1 MSATTDELR
10 YKLSQ
15 LRADK
20 LLLQSQLASLRALP
34 ELEADHR
41 SPLYIHNQELGQQLR
56 SLEEK
61 AILYR
66 SSAWTCFEMDL
77 DVGRRARL
85 ARDSASADKDG
96 DLALGI
102 RLDTFYRARF
112 YEPYYL
118 VFARPSQLLDTMPQ
132 LAETTAADLEANSLA
147 DGLRLIRHTVPH
159 FVPLASLVERYI
171 PTVATGEA
179 GSKSGAE
186 RDNEA
191 GGLTLLSQF
200 LNLPGV
206 HAFLSD
212 LHCHLQAY
220 VSRRQ
225 QAMALQQLSLPG
237 SSGDAELA
245 LEALG
250 TEAFDLLKLT
260 WRIPSSTAPS
270 NGAQDQAEQDP
281 SNPTAAALVA
291 AAKRKRENP
300 NDEPT
305 HHLEVIVQ
313 YDDLQSDRLIDQ
325 TRPTGIF
332 ASTSSSPDDIPGIQS
347 SLQGLRR
354 PYGQVR
360 VQLLEYAPELETRQ
374 RRAPGISK
382 ADLKALQ
389 PTITRRQDLEQ
400 SYAQEHD
407 GESLDMDQ
415 AFERVA
421 KSIWAQM
428 RAKGGSNTVQDQR
441 LSRAQNRVD
450 WRWYTYQR
458 RRLTRLLQP
467 KIDPS
472 LYRVS
477 TPDFRAL
484 AAKYPATFGKFVKD
498 DRGYEAKIDFQDAE
512 AVRCLAETLLQH
524 DFGIYATFSLSNLCP
539 TFPFRLAY
547 ISLIHELL
555 TWSLP
560 TWHLLHHFQHQPT
573 PADDRIRGLDIGTG
587 ASAIYPI
594 LGIACF
600 PHWNFTATD
609 IDPNSLDYAKN
620 HIIGHPN
627 NGTHLSDR
635 VSLLHVDPNASF
647 LPDQETGLE
656 FTMCNPPF
664 YTSFE
669 EMDRSASLKKLPANA
684 VCHGSRSEMIV
695 EGGEVRFVQR
705 MIRESIA
712 TERKVLWWT
721 CMLGKLSSVA
731 QLAGEL
737 KVLSGVGKIGGW
749 GVNELK
755 TGGGKTKRWVIM
767 WTRTKLRLS
776 DELGRKD
783 RRSSLE
789 KCRPN
794 STERTGKKLDVG
806 PGWTRKE
813 LLESTMAIL
822 RGLDGCL
829 VHPSSYS
836 GQQDAGQR
844 RRSRSRSQSVSE
856 LNQAVRSRSDADPGT
871 LDVILTQESW
881 TRRARRSKLQAQA
894 SGSTHLQYTSS
905 IEPLMMVRISIHET
919 NETGG
924 TGLVVKV
931 NCTYGVDSVK
941 FESFAMFF
949 LGAVERKVQQST
961 RRSTH
966 SADAQA

>member
-20 LLLQSQLASLRALP
+20 VLLQSQLASLRALP
-34 ELEADHR
+34 ELVADHR
-41 SPLYIHNQELGQQLR
+41 SPLDIHNQELAQQLR

-132 LAETTAADLEANSLA
+132 LGQTTAADLEANSLA

-159 FVPLASLVERYI
+159 FVPLASLVQRYI

-179 GSKSGAE
+179 GSKSPAE
-186 RDNEA
+186 RDHEA
-191 GGLTLLSQF
+191 GGLTLLSHF

-237 SSGDAELA
+237 SSRDEQLA

-260 WRIPSSTAPS
+260 WRIPSSAAPSSTAPS
-270 NGAQDQAEQDP
+270 NGAQDQAEQVL

-300 NDEPT
+300 DDEPT
-305 HHLEVIVQ
+305 HHLQVIVQ

-325 TRPTGIF
+325 TRPTAIL
-332 ASTSSSPDDIPGIQS
+332 ASTSSSPDHIPAIQA

-360 VQLLEYAPELETRQ
+360 VQLLEYPPELQTRQ

-415 AFERVA
+415 AFERIA

-428 RAKGGSNTVQDQR
+428 RAKRGSNTLQDQS
-441 LSRAQNRVD
+441 LARAQNRVD
-450 WRWYTYQR
+450 WRWYAYQR
-458 RRLTRLLQP
+458 PRLTRLLQP

-472 LYRVS
+472 LYCVS

-484 AAKYPATFGKFVKD
+484 AAKYPATLGKFVKD
-498 DRGYEAKIDFQDAE
+498 DRGKIDFQDAE

-539 TFPFRLAY
+539 TIPNRLAY

-560 TWHLLHHFQHQPT
+560 TWHLLHHFQHQPL

-620 HIIGHPN
+620 HIIDHPN

-647 LPDQETGLE
+647 LPDQQTGLE

-669 EMDRSASLKKLPANA
+669 EMNRSASLKKLPANA
-684 VCHGSRSEMIV
+684 VCHGSRSEMVV
-695 EGGEVRFVQR
+695 EGGEVRLVQR
-705 MIRESIA
+705 MIRESIT

-731 QLAGEL
+731 QLAAEL
-737 KVLSGVGKIGGW
+737 KVLSGEGKIGGW

-767 WTRTKLRLS
+767 WTGTKLRLS

-783 RRSSLE
+783 LRSSLE
-789 KCRPN
+789 KSRPN

-813 LLESTMAIL
+813 LLESTMAIV
-822 RGLDGCL
+822 RDLDGCF
-829 VHPSSYS
+829 VYPSSYS
-836 GQQDAGQR
+836 GQR
-844 RRSRSRSQSVSE
+844 RGSRFRSQSVSE
-856 LNQAVRSRSDADPGT
+856 LNQAVWRRSDADPGR

-894 SGSTHLQYTSS
+894 SGSTHLQDTSN
-905 IEPLMMVRISIHET
+905 IEPQMMVRITIDET
-919 NETGG
+919 NEAGD

-931 NCTYGVDSVK
+931 NCTYGIDLVK

-949 LGAVERKVQQST
+949 LGAVERKVQQGS
-961 RRSTH
+961 RRSTD

>member
-1 MSATTDELR
+1 MLLTATTDRHDQDHGQLQSSTAIMSATTDELK

-41 SPLYIHNQELGQQLR
+41 SPLHIHNQELGQQLR

-171 PTVATGEA
+171 PTVATGEP

-332 ASTSSSPDDIPGIQS
+332 ASISSSPDDIPGIQS

-428 RAKGGSNTVQDQR
+428 RAKGGSNTVR
-441 LSRAQNRVD
+441 
-450 WRWYTYQR
+450 
-458 RRLTRLLQP
+458 
-467 KIDPS
+467 
-472 LYRVS
+472 
-477 TPDFRAL
+477 
-484 AAKYPATFGKFVKD
+484 
-498 DRGYEAKIDFQDAE
+498 
-512 AVRCLAETLLQH
+512 
-524 DFGIYATFSLSNLCP
+524 
-539 TFPFRLAY
+539 
-547 ISLIHELL
+547 
-555 TWSLP
+555 
-560 TWHLLHHFQHQPT
+560 
-573 PADDRIRGLDIGTG
+573 
-587 ASAIYPI
+587 
-594 LGIACF
+594 
-600 PHWNFTATD
+600 
-609 IDPNSLDYAKN
+609 
-620 HIIGHPN
+620 
-627 NGTHLSDR
+627 
-635 VSLLHVDPNASF
+635 
-647 LPDQETGLE
+647 
-656 FTMCNPPF
+656 
-664 YTSFE
+664 
-669 EMDRSASLKKLPANA
+669 
-684 VCHGSRSEMIV
+684 
-695 EGGEVRFVQR
+695 
-705 MIRESIA
+705 
-712 TERKVLWWT
+712 
-721 CMLGKLSSVA
+721 
-731 QLAGEL
+731 
-737 KVLSGVGKIGGW
+737 
-749 GVNELK
+749 
-755 TGGGKTKRWVIM
+755 
-767 WTRTKLRLS
+767 
-776 DELGRKD
+776 
-783 RRSSLE
+783 
-789 KCRPN
+789 
-794 STERTGKKLDVG
+794 
-806 PGWTRKE
+806 
-813 LLESTMAIL
+813 
-822 RGLDGCL
+822 
-829 VHPSSYS
+829 
-836 GQQDAGQR
+836 
-844 RRSRSRSQSVSE
+844 
-856 LNQAVRSRSDADPGT
+856 
-871 LDVILTQESW
+871 
-881 TRRARRSKLQAQA
+881 
-894 SGSTHLQYTSS
+894 
-905 IEPLMMVRISIHET
+905 
-919 NETGG
+919 
-924 TGLVVKV
+924 
-931 NCTYGVDSVK
+931 
-941 FESFAMFF
+941 
-949 LGAVERKVQQST
+949 
-961 RRSTH
+961 
-966 SADAQA
+966 